1 MLIVGLRFLAPG
13 AKPHW
18 KITGPLVR
26 HFTVTHG
33 RALRLSVKEAK
44 RMCVFSKPPKQ
55 QPVPVV
61 PPPPVQP
68 TKDDPQIN
76 EEAAAKRKRI
86 LAAKGSAANILTDP
100 LGIAD
105 EASTGTKTLLG

>member
-1 MLIVGLRFLAPG
+1 
-13 AKPHW
+13 
-18 KITGPLVR
+18 
-26 HFTVTHG
+26 
-33 RALRLSVKEAK
+33 
-44 RMCVFSKPPKQ
+44 MCIFSRPPKQ
-55 QPVPVV
+55 PKVPEV

-86 LAAKGSAANILTDP
+86 LAAQGSAANILTDP